1 MFATESPRDTA
12 DLRRQL
18 QRLEGEIVEYLDATF
33 GDGAFFE
40 PQGDH
45 WAPSGHIRHLAKCIR
60 PVAKA
65 MGLPKMVLRLRF
77 GTSKSGSRDF
87 DAVRAQYRAALA
99 SGEAQAGGYGPS
111 SATPD
116 LAPAEWRA
124 QIMGHFRT
132 AGRQLDGAIAGWS
145 DRQLDTLRLEHPI
158 LGPMTVREL
167 LYFTLYHNAHHARRI
182 RERAG

>member
-1 MFATESPRDTA
+1 MFAIETPRDTA

-18 QRLEGEIVEYLDATF
+18 QHLEGEIAEYLEASFEDE
-33 GDGAFFE
+33 AFFE

-45 WAPSGHIRHLAKCIR
+45 WAPSGHIRHLSKSIR
-60 PVAKA
+60 PLAKA
-65 MGLPKMVLRLRF
+65 MGLPKLMLRLRF
-77 GTSKSGSRDF
+77 GTSKNGSRDF
-87 DAVRAQYRAALA
+87 EAVRTQYQEALA
-99 SGEAQAGGYGPS
+99 SGVAQAGGYGPS

-116 LAPAEWRA
+116 LTPAEWRA

-132 AGRQLDGAIAGWS
+132 AGQQLDTAIGGWS
-145 DRQLDTLRLEHPI
+145 ERQLDTLRLEHPI

-182 RERAG
+182 HERAG